1 MFDHFPLFFEK
12 KMARILDIQ
21 RKSNQYLNSFNER
34 AINAIESNGDLMVNM
49 NRRQMLSSL
58 DANDQPLVNAK
69 TGSARL
75 SASYAKRTGKTT
87 PNLFLRGDFQFAMFF
102 TMPTIKD
109 YIITS
114 DNDLV
119 KYLPVN
125 YGKIFGVSPT
135 NQPKAQAVNGAAIVN
150 DFLKTVFQ

>member
-1 MFDHFPLFFEK
+1 M
-12 KMARILDIQ
+12 
-21 RKSNQYLNSFNER
+21 NSFNER

-58 DANDQPLVNAK
+58 DADERPLINK
-69 TGSARL
+69 RTGSARL
-75 SASYAKRTGKTT
+75 SAAYAKRTGKST

-135 NQPKAQAVNGAAIVN
+135 NQPKVQEINNKAIIDDYLN
-150 DFLKTVFQ
+150 SVFR